1 MGSKAIYLDENS
13 EKALEKIKKENPEF
27 VFSEFIQSCI
37 LKFNKTSG
45 DEFEDLNW
53 EYDKKKIQFDALGD
67 ELRLISE
74 KRAYLQSKKD
84 QELLDKTSKEERE
97 KIKKAERIDAF
108 ADNFL
113 FFFNLTPEKARVFA
127 EDYENIPRE
136 SRQTIFD
143 YGKSIGLIEKE
154 GWNDK

>member
-1 MGSKAIYLDENS
+1 MGNKTISLDEFS
-13 EKALEKIKKENPEF
+13 ELALEKIKKENPEF
-27 VFSEFIQSCI
+27 VLSEFVQNCLI
-37 LKFNKTSG
+37 KFNKTSG
-45 DEFEDLNW
+45 DELQDLNW

-74 KRAYLQSKKD
+74 KKVYLQNKKE
-84 QELLDKTSKEERE
+84 QEILEKTSKEERE

-143 YGKSIGLIEKE
+143 YGKSIGLIEKGE
-154 GWNDK
+154 EL

>member
-1 MGSKAIYLDENS
+1 MGNKTISLDEAS
-13 EKALEKIKKENPEF
+13 ELIFEKIKKENPNF
-27 VFSEFIQSCI
+27 NFSEFIQQA
-37 LKFNKTSG
+37 LHKFKQTDG
-45 DEFEDLNW
+45 DELTEINW
-53 EYDKKKIQFDALGD
+53 EYDRKKIQIDALSD

-74 KRAYLQSKKD
+74 KKAYLQQKKD
-84 QELLDKTSKEERE
+84 QEMVEKTSKEERE

>member
-1 MGSKAIYLDENS
+1 MISLDEAS
-13 EKALEKIKKENPEF
+13 EKALEKIKKENPNF
-27 VFSEFIQSCI
+27 NFSEFCQECLI
-37 LKFNKTSG
+37 KNNKTSG
-45 DEFEDLNW
+45 DELQDLNW
-53 EYDKKKIQFDALGD
+53 EYDKKKIQYDAIGD